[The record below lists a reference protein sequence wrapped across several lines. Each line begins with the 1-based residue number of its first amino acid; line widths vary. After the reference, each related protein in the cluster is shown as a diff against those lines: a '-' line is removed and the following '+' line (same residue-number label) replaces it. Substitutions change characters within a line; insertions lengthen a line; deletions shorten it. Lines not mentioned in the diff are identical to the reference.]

1 MRLIASGSRRAPEQ
15 LVVAEGIRVLE
26 EVNKSSCE
34 IEAVVFSENF
44 GTAPRERAL
53 LNTWDSRSVRTYR
66 AGARLFESVSSVQTP
81 QGAIAL
87 VRIPELSLNKV
98 LAAKDALVLCACE
111 IQDPGNLGTLIRAA
125 AATGAS
131 LVCTTKGTVSAR
143 NLKAIRSSAGA
154 FFRVPLVEHV
164 EMPDFENFCVIH
176 SIRLYRADAKKGVL
190 YTEADLQS
198 SCAILLGNEGKGMA
212 ETEFARFPAIR
223 IPMAEGVESLN
234 VAMAGAVILF
244 EALRQRTAAGKPLR
258 SLS

>member
-1 MRLIASGSRRAPEQ
+1 M
-15 LVVAEGIRVLE
+15 RVLE
-26 EVNKSSCE
+26 EVNKAGCE

-44 GTAPRERAL
+44 GTAPREKAL
-53 LNTWDSRSVRTYR
+53 LVTWYSRGVRTYR
-66 AGARLFESVSSVQTP
+66 AGEKLFESVSSVQTP

-87 VRIPELSLNKV
+87 VRIPKLTLDKV
-98 LAAKDALVLCACE
+98 LAAKNALVLYACG

-143 NLKAIRSSAGA
+143 NPKAIRSSAGA
-154 FFRVPLVEHV
+154 FFQIPLVEHV
-164 EMPDFENFCVIH
+164 DVPDFQNYCDAH
-176 SIRLYRADAKKGVL
+176 SIRPYRADTRRGVL

-198 SCAILLGNEGKGMA
+198 SCAILLGNEGSGMA
-212 ETEFARFPAIR
+212 EEEFARFPAIR

-244 EALRQRTAAGKPLR
+244 EALRQRTAANKPLR
-258 SLS
+258 SLP